1 MTGVVLDL
9 MAFAD
14 IGAQPRKTA
23 WEIHRQLREQS
34 GGQVVLPVPL
44 EAIAAAAGIEEIQE
58 LETDG
63 FEGAMVASE
72 DRSRGAIVLR
82 KGLVA
87 GRRRFTLGHE
97 IGHFLNPYH
106 KAPPGGFKCDKAGID
121 VRRSAAKV
129 WTDRSPAERM
139 EIEANEFSA
148 AVLVPVAEYR
158 ADRANLVGSDIG
170 HLEPLRRKYGVSREF
185 MAQVYVETS
194 AELIAILVSQSGKL
208 GRFILPPKFPYL
220 GLSKGRP
227 LPSRSISSS
236 FSKTALAGAQTELR
250 EVEADVWLDRSPHGR
265 SVFEQAVALSSG
277 WMMTLLMIEDPE
289 VDDED
294 AEDVERNWSAPRFR

>member
-1 MTGVVLDL
+1 MTGVTLDL
-9 MAFAD
+9 MALAD

-23 WEIHRQLREQS
+23 WEIHRQMREQS
-34 GGQVVLPVPL
+34 GGRVVLPVPL
-44 EAIAAAAGIEEIQE
+44 EAIAEAAGIEEIQE
-58 LETDG
+58 CETDG

-72 DRSRGAIVLR
+72 DRSRGSIVLR
-82 KGLVA
+82 KGLLA

-106 KAPPGGFKCDKAGID
+106 KAPPGGFKCDKAGMD
-121 VRRSAAKV
+121 VRRSAAKA

-148 AVLVPVAEYR
+148 AVLVPIAEYR
-158 ADRANLVGSDIG
+158 ADRANLSGCDIG
-170 HLEPLRRKYGVSREF
+170 HLELLRHKYGVSREF

-194 AELIAILVSQSGKL
+194 AELVAILVSQGGKL

-227 LPSRSISSS
+227 LPARSISSE
-236 FSKTALAGAQTELR
+236 FSKTAQPGSQTELQ
-250 EVEADVWLDRSPHGR
+250 EVQADVWLDRSPPGR
-265 SVFEQAVALSSG
+265 TVFEQAIALSSG
-277 WMMTLLMIEDPE
+277 WMMTLLLVEDHE
-289 VDDED
+289 VDE
-294 AEDVERNWSAPRFR
+294 EEVEEVERSWAKPRFR